1 MLKLKDMK
9 NVFKIIVGCLLLS
22 SCSSGEKNN
31 DYPEWLEPDSI
42 SAMEYRLKKDFSLT
56 MEDAKEKIKSLYP
69 EITDEQ
75 IAEFIDKKYVE
86 VKEISGELRMH
97 RKSPRNLKLLN
108 PEMSKWEGRGFDAT
122 ETEKTIIN
130 NILSQSKGEGEI
142 VDKIRV
148 KYRFTID
155 VPTVDALVGD
165 TLQVWMPIPIN
176 SARQSDVKLISAY
189 PEQYILSAGK
199 SIHNT
204 ICFKQPV
211 KNDTTHFEY
220 ILEYVAGAQYFSPK
234 YIRKNIKPYDTS
246 SDLYKKYTRVERPHI
261 INDSLVYK
269 IVGDEKCPFMQSE
282 IVYDYIVKNFPWAGA
297 REYSTIEC
305 LPAYVLEEGHGDCG
319 QVALLYISLMRTLG
333 VPARWESGW
342 VTHPEFKGLHDW
354 AEVYFEGIGWVPI
367 DVSAGRFTAMKNKN
381 AVNYYSSGVDSY
393 RLASNLG
400 VCDDLYPAKKYLR
413 SETVDFQMGE
423 VECSKG
429 NLFYPG
435 WKQKLEIIS
444 ITPEK

>member
-1 MLKLKDMK
+1 MNKL
-9 NVFKIIVGCLLLS
+9 IGCISGVAIMVS
-22 SCSSGEKNN
+22 SCSIKEKTTEV
-31 DYPEWLEPDSI
+31 PAWLEPDSL
-42 SAMEYRLKKDFSLT
+42 SAMEYRLKKDFPLT
-56 MEDAKEKIKSLYP
+56 IEEAKEKIKSLYP

-75 IAEFIDKKYVE
+75 INDFIDKKYLE
-86 VKEISGELRMH
+86 VKDIAGEKRMH

-108 PEMSKWEGRGFDAT
+108 PEMSRWTGRGYDAN
-122 ETEKTIIN
+122 ETEKAIVDT
-130 NILSQSKGEGEI
+130 ILSISKGDGEI
-142 VDKIRV
+142 VNKLCV
-148 KYRFTID
+148 KYKFTID
-155 VPTVDALVGD
+155 VPTINALDGD
-165 TLQVWMPIPIN
+165 TLDVWMPMPIN
-176 SARQSDVKLISAY
+176 SARQSDIKLISTY
-189 PEQYILSAGK
+189 PDLYTLSDGK

-204 ICFKQPV
+204 IYFQQPV
-211 KNDTTHFEY
+211 DKDTTHFEY
-220 ILEYVAGAQYFSPK
+220 IVEYVVGAQYFSPE
-234 YIRKNIKPYDTS
+234 YIKKNIKPYDVS
-246 SDLYKKYTRVERPHI
+246 SELYKNYTKTEYPHI
-261 INDSLVYK
+261 INDSLAYE
-269 IVGDEKCPFMQSE
+269 IVGSEKCPFKQSE
-282 IVYDYIVKNFPWAGA
+282 MVYDYIVKKYPWAGA

-342 VTHPEFKGLHDW
+342 MMHPEIKGLHDW

-367 DVSAGRFTAMKNKN
+367 DVSAGRYTAMTDSR
-381 AVNYYSSGVDSY
+381 AVNYFSTGVDNY

-435 WKQKLEIIS
+435 WKQRLEIIS
-444 ITPEK
+444 ITPIK